1 MRRVPA
7 ILALALA
14 AAAAFTACG
23 KDAPVAPAPAAP
35 LKVVAVQPPARTS
48 GYSFDGQ
55 IWALFDRPLDP
66 KSVDTTTVFLKKD
79 TQRLACAVSYEPTSR
94 RVVVVP
100 RAPLGLNTTYTVLL
114 TTRVKAK
121 DGTPLAADYLW
132 QFSTSSIRRLT
143 YLTPSPSETATP
155 VAMLSWSSPDAV
167 PGTLQF
173 DVYAGTDS
181 LAVAAHTT
189 APVARTASTWFLPR
203 AYWPANTRVY
213 WTVSTLNTTTGE
225 RLESPVAGFTVGSPD
240 APSRTVTVPML
251 EWGGIRA
258 GNALQYCTQTTVPM
272 GTGTIAAVRFDLN
285 PATLGRR
292 VKSARLV
299 MYALSNTSFIPFLTA
314 WTGTPA
320 TWPVCGMVY
329 PGPPYP
335 EVGGELASGRVG
347 TASNQIVME
356 SVALAAWAEGMLRG
370 GNFSGVLLTSNATT
384 LMSVNTGGGTQPR
397 PVLELTV
404 YD

>member
-1 MRRVPA
+1 MRRGLA

-14 AAAAFTACG
+14 AAALFTACR
-23 KDAPVAPAPAAP
+23 KSAPVAPLAPAP
-35 LKVVAVQPPARTS
+35 PKVVAVQPPARTS

-55 IWALFDRPLDP
+55 IWALFDRALDP
-66 KSVDTTTVFLKKD
+66 RTVDTTTVFLKKD
-79 TQRLACAVSYEPTSR
+79 TQRLGCAVSYEPTSR
-94 RVVVVP
+94 RIVVVP
-100 RAPLGLNTTYTVLL
+100 RAPLGLNTTYTVIV
-114 TTRVKAK
+114 TARVKAQ
-121 DGTPLAADYLW
+121 DGTPLAGDYLW

-155 VAMLSWSSPDAV
+155 VAMLSWRSPDAV

-173 DVYAGTDS
+173 DVFAGTDS
-181 LAVAAHTT
+181 LAVLGRTVPA
-189 APVARTASTWFLPR
+189 VARTTSAWFLPR
-203 AYWPANTRVY
+203 AYWPSNTRVY
-213 WTVSTLNTTTGE
+213 WSVRTLNTTTGE
-225 RLESPVAGFTVGSPD
+225 VLESPVAGFTVGALD
-240 APSRTVTVPML
+240 APSHAVSVPMV

-272 GTGTIAAVRFDLN
+272 GIGTIAAVRFDLN

-299 MYALSNTSFIPFLTA
+299 LYAVSNFSNIPLLGA
-314 WTGTPA
+314 WTATPA
-320 TWPVCGMVY
+320 AWPVCGMVY

-335 EVGGELASGRVG
+335 EVGGQLATAGVG
-347 TASNQIVME
+347 TASNQAVFE

-370 GNFSGVLLTSNATT
+370 GDFSGVLLTSNASQ
-384 LMSVNTGGGTQPR
+384 LMSVNTGGGTLPR
-397 PVLELTV
+397 PVLELVV